1 MADDELPN
9 FDIISSFGLQAPENE
24 AKNRSQKNEVADNNR
39 RFANMDEEELNGVT
53 NNSPAKQNK
62 KVTQWAV
69 TVVTGWLQKI
79 SLYFQYNN
87 NKLQQFKPKLSMQ
100 RVLEQFFKRKKL
112 MGELSSSGS
121 TTSTSTLLKS
131 RG

>member
-24 AKNRSQKNEVADNNR
+24 AKNRSQKNEVADNKR

-69 TVVTGWLQKI
+69 TVVTDESSSSSLVNVSQLISFRQK
-79 SLYFQYNN
+79 SKLLLNKNQELET
-87 NKLQQFKPKLSMQ
+87 KLQTN
-100 RVLEQFFKRKKL
+100 
-112 MGELSSSGS
+112 GELN
-121 TTSTSTLLKS
+121 
-131 RG
+131 

>member
-1 MADDELPN
+1 
-9 FDIISSFGLQAPENE
+9 
-24 AKNRSQKNEVADNNR
+24 
-39 RFANMDEEELNGVT
+39 MDEEELNGVT
-53 NNSPAKQNK
+53 NNSPAKQTK
-62 KVTQWAV
+62 KATQWAV

-87 NKLQQFKPKLSMQ
+87 NNLQQFKPKLSMQ

-112 MGELSSSGS
+112 MGELSRFGS
-121 TTSTSTLLKS
+121 TTSTSTLPKS